1 MLGAAK
7 QWSVMDNTVRS
18 YKEKVKDLVNK
29 YSDLCKI
36 NAGDFANEWESQVRT
51 GITSKDLSGKLL
63 TLYHYTRG
71 HFQYELASIN
81 NKIMMHENPNNKL
94 CDFPKDKVRK

>member
-36 NAGDFANEWESQVRT
+36 NADFANEWESQVRT
-51 GITSKDLSGKLL
+51 GITSKDLPKA
-63 TLYHYTRG
+63 TYAVPLYRG

-81 NKIMMHENPNNKL
+81 NKIMMHENPNNN
-94 CDFPKDKVRK
+94 FVI